1 MWRSCWYAILSS
13 AKHHGL
19 SAIIA
24 MNSNTPSKNRPKS
37 RLRFSIATKLL
48 ASFLLLFVVSF
59 ATVGVLVTLDMK
71 EIGSLAEESSIAL
84 GNSATS
90 DSTSALEELGEAAI
104 KQKAIDVSKQVKIYL
119 EGHPELTTE
128 EIGQDT
134 NLAQI
139 AVQPI
144 GETGYTALYEKET
157 GMMRFHPNPSLIDY
171 DMHNLSDKLPSF
183 WMVFKPSLRGS
194 IFSGYYDWEDVDGNI
209 RPKFMYMV
217 PVEGTIYMV
226 AATTYIDEF
235 SQPAAITKS
244 KIAAAT
250 SQTTEHINR
259 QIRNT
264 RNLSIG
270 LLLAIL
276 VVVVGLVFWLSMRIT
291 NPIKALSRSA
301 EIIGGG
307 DLDYKVEI
315 KTGDELEDLADSFHK
330 MASDLKR
337 HIEELRITTAE
348 KERFAK
354 ELEIARDI
362 QQSFLPEHP
371 PKVKGVEIAALN
383 LPAREVGGDFYDFI
397 PIGSDKWGLVI
408 ADVSGKGIPAA
419 LFMAL
424 SRTLVHASAIG
435 GMAPSKAI
443 RSANNLIAEH
453 DKTSMFVT
461 LFYGILDAKRNTF
474 SYVSA
479 GHNPP
484 FVLPSCGSDTIML
497 QAKGIALGVVPDI
510 GLEEKEITLGSGDV
524 VVLYTD
530 GVTEAINNEE
540 EQFGQSR
547 LLAIAEQFRS
557 LSASDILQRI
567 QQEVFEFSSGQP
579 QFDDFT
585 LMVLKIA

>member
-1 MWRSCWYAILSS
+1 
-13 AKHHGL
+13 
-19 SAIIA
+19 
-24 MNSNTPSKNRPKS
+24 MNSNTPTKNRPKS
-37 RLRFSIATKLL
+37 RLKFSIATKLL
-48 ASFLLLFVVSF
+48 ASFLLLLVVSF
-59 ATVGVLVTLDMK
+59 AIICLLVTLNMK
-71 EIGSLAEESSIAL
+71 EIRSFAEESSIAL
-84 GNSATS
+84 GNSAVS

-104 KQKAIDVSKQVKIYL
+104 KQKAIDVSNQVKIYL
-119 EGHPELTTE
+119 EGHPDLTAD
-128 EIGQDT
+128 EIRKDP
-134 NLAQI
+134 NLGQI
-139 AVQPI
+139 AVQPV
-144 GETGYTALYEKET
+144 GQTGYTALYEKET
-157 GMMRFHPNPSLIDY
+157 GIMRFHPNPSLIDY
-171 DMHNLSDKLPSF
+171 DMHGLSDTLPSF
-183 WMVFKPSLRGS
+183 WMVFQPSLRGS
-194 IFSGYYDWEDVDGNI
+194 IFSGYYDWEDADGTI

-235 SQPAAITKS
+235 SQPAIITKN

-250 SQTTEHINR
+250 SQAMAYIDR
-259 QIRNT
+259 QIKNT
-264 RNLSIG
+264 RNLFIG

-276 VVVVGLVFWLSMRIT
+276 VVVVGLVFWLSIMIT
-291 NPIKALSRSA
+291 NPIKALTRSS

-307 DLDYKVEI
+307 DLDYKLEI
-315 KTGDELEDLADSFHK
+315 ETGDELEDLANSFNK

-337 HIEELRITTAE
+337 YIEELRITTAE
-348 KERFAK
+348 KERIAK
-354 ELEIARDI
+354 ELEIARGI
-362 QQSFLPEHP
+362 QQSFLPEYP
-371 PKVKGVEIAALN
+371 PEVKGVELAALN
-383 LPAREVGGDFYDFI
+383 LPAKEVGGDFYDFI
-397 PIGSDKWGLVI
+397 PIGPDKWGLVI

-424 SRTLVHASAIG
+424 STTLVRASATG
-435 GMAPSKAI
+435 GIAPAKAI
-443 RSANNLIAEH
+443 QRANDLIAEH

-461 LFYGILDAKRNTF
+461 LFYGVLDAERNTF
-474 SYVSA
+474 TYVSA

-484 FVLPSCGSDTIML
+484 FVLAGCGSDTIML

-510 GLEEKEITLGSGDV
+510 GLEEKEITLSSGDV

-557 LSASDILQRI
+557 LSASDIIKRI

-585 LMVLKIA
+585 LMVLKIV

>member
-1 MWRSCWYAILSS
+1 LWRSCWYAILSS

-48 ASFLLLFVVSF
+48 VSFLLLFVVSF

-144 GETGYTALYEKET
+144 GQTGYTALYEKET
-157 GMMRFHPNPSLIDY
+157 GIMRFHPNPSLIDY

-183 WMVFKPSLRGS
+183 WMVFRPSLRGS

-250 SQTTEHINR
+250 PQTTEHINR

-291 NPIKALSRSA
+291 YPI
-301 EIIGGG
+301 
-307 DLDYKVEI
+307 
-315 KTGDELEDLADSFHK
+315 
-330 MASDLKR
+330 
-337 HIEELRITTAE
+337 
-348 KERFAK
+348 
-354 ELEIARDI
+354 
-362 QQSFLPEHP
+362 
-371 PKVKGVEIAALN
+371 
-383 LPAREVGGDFYDFI
+383 
-397 PIGSDKWGLVI
+397 
-408 ADVSGKGIPAA
+408 
-419 LFMAL
+419 
-424 SRTLVHASAIG
+424 
-435 GMAPSKAI
+435 
-443 RSANNLIAEH
+443 
-453 DKTSMFVT
+453 
-461 LFYGILDAKRNTF
+461 
-474 SYVSA
+474 
-479 GHNPP
+479 
-484 FVLPSCGSDTIML
+484 
-497 QAKGIALGVVPDI
+497 
-510 GLEEKEITLGSGDV
+510 
-524 VVLYTD
+524 
-530 GVTEAINNEE
+530 
-540 EQFGQSR
+540 
-547 LLAIAEQFRS
+547 
-557 LSASDILQRI
+557 
-567 QQEVFEFSSGQP
+567 
-579 QFDDFT
+579 
-585 LMVLKIA
+585 

>member
-1 MWRSCWYAILSS
+1 
-13 AKHHGL
+13 
-19 SAIIA
+19 

-37 RLRFSIATKLL
+37 RLKFSIATKLL
-48 ASFLLLFVVSF
+48 ASFILLLVVSF
-59 ATVGVLVTLDMK
+59 ATVCILVTLDMK
-71 EIGSLAEESSIAL
+71 EIGSFAEESSIAL
-84 GNSATS
+84 GNSAVG

-119 EGHPELTTE
+119 EGHPDLTAD
-128 EIGQDT
+128 EIRKDP
-134 NLAQI
+134 NLGQI
-139 AVQPI
+139 AVQPV
-144 GETGYTALYEKET
+144 GQTGYTALYEKET
-157 GMMRFHPNPSLIDY
+157 GIMRFHPNPSLIDY
-171 DMHNLSDKLPSF
+171 DMHGLSEKLPSF
-183 WMVFKPSLRGS
+183 WMVFQPSLRGS
-194 IFSGYYDWEDVDGNI
+194 IFSGYYDWEDADGKI

-235 SQPAAITKS
+235 SQTATITKS

-250 SQTTEHINR
+250 SQTAEYIDK
-259 QIRNT
+259 QIRDT
-264 RNLSIG
+264 RNLFIG
-270 LLLAIL
+270 LLLAML
-276 VVVVGLVFWLSMRIT
+276 VVVVGLVFWLSIMIT
-291 NPIKALSRSA
+291 NPIKTLTRSS

-315 KTGDELEDLADSFHK
+315 ETGDELEDLANSFNK

-337 HIEELRITTAE
+337 YIEELRITTAE
-348 KERFAK
+348 KERIAK
-354 ELEIARDI
+354 ELEIARGI
-362 QQSFLPEHP
+362 QQSFLPEYP
-371 PKVKGVEIAALN
+371 PEVKGIELAALN
-383 LPAREVGGDFYDFI
+383 LPAKEVGGDFYDFI
-397 PIGSDKWGLVI
+397 PIGPDKWGLVI

-424 SRTLVHASAIG
+424 STTLVRASTTG
-435 GMAPSKAI
+435 GIAPSKAI
-443 RSANNLIAEH
+443 QRANDLIVGR

-461 LFYGILDAKRNTF
+461 LFYGVLDAERNTF
-474 SYVSA
+474 TYVSA

-484 FVLPSCGSDTIML
+484 FVLAGCGSDTIML
-497 QAKGIALGVVPDI
+497 QAKGIALGVVHDI
-510 GLEEKEITLGSGDV
+510 GLEEKEITLSSGDV

-530 GVTEAINNEE
+530 GVTEAINNKE

-547 LLAIAEQFRS
+547 LLAVAEQFRS
-557 LSASDILQRI
+557 LSASDIIQRI